1 MYYMKIYKKIFIS
14 LGLFVFVIIGFAFSV
29 PFLFKDK
36 ITVKIKETINKK
48 LNAKVNFNE
57 VDLSIISS
65 FPDLRVDINDLMI
78 IGIDSFKNDTFLH
91 VKSLALDL
99 NLTSVF
105 KGESYQIND
114 VKLDKANIYAKVLPS
129 GEANWDIIKVDTLQI
144 QTMDNTQSSFKAS
157 LKSYSLTNSRIIYDD
172 LSLHFLMD
180 LDSLNHSGTGD
191 FTQDLFILET
201 ASIINSLTVKYGGI
215 AYLNKVK
222 FSGDIPLDIDLKQM
236 KFSLADNKILLNDLV
251 LSTYGSL
258 ALPNDS
264 DMVIDFK
271 FDAKQ
276 SALKN
281 FLSLIPGVYASN
293 FADMKADGKFAF
305 NGFAK
310 GIYNETSLP
319 AFKIN
324 LSIADGTMSY
334 KGLPASINNINVNA
348 RIENPDGVTD
358 HTLVNIPSFKL
369 AFDRA
374 PISGRFMLKT
384 PLSDPFVDFDL
395 KGKLDLK
402 QLTTIFPTKDMT
414 LSGILDVDVNAK
426 GNKSAI
432 DKGNYDNFIA
442 NGQVIATNITYAGA
456 SVPIPVYISTAI
468 MKISPRNIALDSFKA
483 ILGKSDFDASGTI
496 NNYLAYAFKK
506 NQLLSGTFKLKSN
519 LIDVNELMGPTHTAT
534 STTDTTKLTLIK
546 VPSNINFLTSV
557 SANKILYD
565 NYDISNARGE
575 LQIKDETAMFK
586 DMSMQILDG
595 TVNMNGSY
603 STVTNQKPKINL
615 DFGTE
620 KMSIQKAFGAFNT
633 IKLFAPVAKY
643 TNGLFSTNI
652 KFVSEVGQDM
662 MPIYSTINASGLT
675 NIIQAVVNGFEP
687 LIKVANALN
696 VTELKNIELK
706 DVLSKF
712 LISNGQLIVAPFN
725 IKKGDILL
733 NIQGSNGLDQSLAYL
748 MTINIPR
755 AKLGKANDNTNAV
768 LAILNKKIG
777 SDIALSENVKVNA
790 VFGGT
795 ITKPT
800 LKLDLIGETKNGAKA
815 IVNQLI
821 DDKKTE
827 FKAKVNEEVNKFKE
841 QANEEITKKTDTI
854 KKQAEQKAKDE
865 IKNKLNNLF
874 KKKEGNN

>member
-1 MYYMKIYKKIFIS
+1 MKIYKKIFIS

-57 VDLSIISS
+57 FDLSIISS
-65 FPDLRVDINDLMI
+65 FPDLRVNINDMMI
-78 IGIDSFKNDTFLH
+78 IGVDSFKNDTLLH

-129 GEANWDIIKVDTLQI
+129 GEVNWDIIKADTLQI
-144 QTMDNTQSSFKAS
+144 QTMDTTQFSFKAS

-222 FSGDIPLDIDLKQM
+222 VSGDIPLDIDLKQM

-264 DMVIDFK
+264 EMVIDFK

-319 AFKIN
+319 TFKIN

-374 PISGRFMLKT
+374 PISGRFMLKM

-456 SVPIPVYISTAI
+456 SVPMPVYINS
-468 MKISPRNIALDSFKA
+468 
-483 ILGKSDFDASGTI
+483 
-496 NNYLAYAFKK
+496 NYE
-506 NQLLSGTFKLKSN
+506 S
-519 LIDVNELMGPTHTAT
+519 
-534 STTDTTKLTLIK
+534 
-546 VPSNINFLTSV
+546 
-557 SANKILYD
+557 
-565 NYDISNARGE
+565 
-575 LQIKDETAMFK
+575 
-586 DMSMQILDG
+586 
-595 TVNMNGSY
+595 
-603 STVTNQKPKINL
+603 
-615 DFGTE
+615 
-620 KMSIQKAFGAFNT
+620 
-633 IKLFAPVAKY
+633 
-643 TNGLFSTNI
+643 
-652 KFVSEVGQDM
+652 
-662 MPIYSTINASGLT
+662 
-675 NIIQAVVNGFEP
+675 
-687 LIKVANALN
+687 
-696 VTELKNIELK
+696 
-706 DVLSKF
+706 
-712 LISNGQLIVAPFN
+712 
-725 IKKGDILL
+725 
-733 NIQGSNGLDQSLAYL
+733 
-748 MTINIPR
+748 
-755 AKLGKANDNTNAV
+755 
-768 LAILNKKIG
+768 
-777 SDIALSENVKVNA
+777 
-790 VFGGT
+790 
-795 ITKPT
+795 
-800 LKLDLIGETKNGAKA
+800 
-815 IVNQLI
+815 
-821 DDKKTE
+821 
-827 FKAKVNEEVNKFKE
+827 
-841 QANEEITKKTDTI
+841 
-854 KKQAEQKAKDE
+854 
-865 IKNKLNNLF
+865 
-874 KKKEGNN
+874 

>member
-1 MYYMKIYKKIFIS
+1 MKIYKKIFIS

-65 FPDLRVDINDLMI
+65 FPDLRVDINNLMI
-78 IGIDSFKNDTFLH
+78 IGIDSFKNDTLLH

-222 FSGDIPLDIDLKQM
+222 VSGDIPLDIDLKQM
-236 KFSLADNKILLNDLV
+236 KFSLADNTILLNNLV

-426 GNKSAI
+426 GNKSAV

-456 SVPIPVYISTAI
+456 SVPMPVYISTAI

-557 SANKILYD
+557 SANKILYH

-615 DFGTE
+615 DFGIE

-633 IKLFAPVAKY
+633 IMLFAPVAKY